1 MPLKAISPS
10 PNDSYC
16 MKDVDHASEGQPYL
30 CDTFETKPE
39 VQVRPGIPVIRCR
52 SDSAVE
58 SIAIV
63 PSSMYA

>member
-1 MPLKAISPS
+1 MIPVVLKMS
-10 PNDSYC
+10 
-16 MKDVDHASEGQPYL
+16 VDHASEGEPYL
-30 CDTFETKPE
+30 CDTFETKSE
-39 VQVRPGIPVIRCR
+39 VQVRPVIPVIRCR